1 MCYKCARGAVPPPW
15 VSVSAVTGWRVPGGL
30 TRRKRLRSYVLQH
43 KHRKLFV
50 WLSGFMS
57 FIYSAPFLST
67 SPERDFC
74 KLRLESIIVSA
85 VMAWSCVQNWCI
97 SAVMSPFCRPAAGH
111 LPPLPSYA
119 FSSICY
125 PCPCPHYHPS
135 PFILPAI
142 VTSSFCLSPQ
152 TIVQSDLPSQQFGQ

>member
-1 MCYKCARGAVPPPW
+1 MRYELARGAVPPPW
-15 VSVSAVTGWRVPGGL
+15 VSVSAVTGWRASGGL

-43 KHRKLFV
+43 EPRKIFV
-50 WLSGFMS
+50 LLSGFMS
-57 FIYSAPFLST
+57 FICSALSLST

-74 KLRLESIIVSA
+74 RHRLESIIVFA
-85 VMAWSCVQNWCI
+85 VMVRSRAQNWCV

-111 LPPLPSYA
+111 LPSLPSYS
-119 FSSICY
+119 FSSSCY

-142 VTSSFCLSPQ
+142 VTSSFCLSP
-152 TIVQSDLPSQQFGQ
+152 